1 MIENYLLFIIMSIC
15 LIILPGPDTAM
26 ATKNTLIA
34 GKVGGVKTVFGTCI
48 ALLIHT
54 LAAVIGLSALIVKS
68 ALLFSIFKYV
78 GALYLIYIG
87 IKALLA
93 VRNKEGVDTNDISLN
108 NENKH
113 TSCFRQ
119 GFLTNLLNPKIAVFF
134 LTFLPQFLNPNHNT
148 FIQLL
153 VMGLTYLVLTA
164 FWFAFYIFL
173 TDKISAFMK
182 KPKTQRYIQGLTGI
196 VLIGFGVKLAFEKSN

>member
-1 MIENYLLFIIMSIC
+1 VENYLLFIIMSIC

-26 ATKNTLIA
+26 ATKNTLTS
-34 GKVGGVKTVFGTCI
+34 GKIGGVKTVFGTCI

-54 LAAVIGLSALIVKS
+54 LAAVIGLSAIIVKS

-78 GALYLIYIG
+78 GAIYLVYLG
-87 IKALLA
+87 IKALLSL
-93 VRNKEGVDTNDISLN
+93 NSIDTNELPMKRAD
-108 NENKH
+108 ENS
-113 TSCFRQ
+113 SCFRQ

-134 LTFLPQFLNPNHNT
+134 LTFLPQFLNPSHNT

-153 VMGLTYLVLTA
+153 VMGLTYLVLTII
-164 FWFAFYIFL
+164 WFAFYIFL
-173 TDKISAFMK
+173 IDKISAFMK

-196 VLIGFGVKLAFEKSN
+196 VLIGFGIKLALEKNN

>member
-173 TDKISAFMK
+173 IDKISAFMK